1 MPAWSGVSTFISGGR
16 ISQTVLHS
24 QVVDFVG
31 GAGPATGAQQ
41 HLQWCSLACRGCP
54 LPSNSPRVPVNPNL
68 ENQPSWVAAHL
79 DDVGLRGHWIVDVID
94 VEDDRR
100 QGVDCIT
107 GNHILLERRR
117 EVGPEDPYYVG
128 RLGVTLWHDPS
139 PQNPGAWRS

>member
-54 LPSNSPRVPVNPNL
+54 LPSSSPRVPANPNL
-68 ENQPSWVAAHL
+68 ENQPSGVAAHL
-79 DDVGLRGHWIVDVID
+79 DDVGLRGQWIVDAID

-100 QGVDCIT
+100 QGVD
-107 GNHILLERRR
+107 
-117 EVGPEDPYYVG
+117 
-128 RLGVTLWHDPS
+128 
-139 PQNPGAWRS
+139 